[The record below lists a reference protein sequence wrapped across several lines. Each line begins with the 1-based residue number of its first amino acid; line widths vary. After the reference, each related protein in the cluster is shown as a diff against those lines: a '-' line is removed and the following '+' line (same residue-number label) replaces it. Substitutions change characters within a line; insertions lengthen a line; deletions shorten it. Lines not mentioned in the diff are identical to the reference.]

1 MDRHHKSRAKS
12 ASGGVAP
19 SKNVFSQTQV
29 MRRKYWGAL
38 ARIATMKRVIAES
51 PGGAH
56 HGGVTYSS
64 DTAVDTEV
72 LRFIG
77 GLYINLNTTVLTILP
92 SPL

>member
-1 MDRHHKSRAKS
+1 
-12 ASGGVAP
+12 
-19 SKNVFSQTQV
+19 